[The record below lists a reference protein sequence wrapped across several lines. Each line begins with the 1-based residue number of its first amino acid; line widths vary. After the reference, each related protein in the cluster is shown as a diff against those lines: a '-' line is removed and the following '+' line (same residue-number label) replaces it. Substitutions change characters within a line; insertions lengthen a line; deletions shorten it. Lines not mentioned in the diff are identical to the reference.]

1 MQIDAPPKPEKTY
14 VTVLASID
22 QTGLMEPREI
32 IWPDGRKFPI
42 DRVECWRKARD
53 HGPETT
59 YYVIEIGAGNG
70 SCILPKARY
79 AALSIWAGGMWNPRI
94 SKSQLSSAR
103 SCSMTISIIFF
114 PAYSK

>member
-42 DRVECWRKARD
+42 DRVECWRKALD

-59 YYVIEIGAGNG
+59 YYVIEIGGRETD
-70 SCILPKARY
+70 PVFY
-79 AALSIWAGGMWNPRI
+79 PEPGMQHCQYGPVVCGIRTSVKVNSPPP
-94 SKSQLSSAR
+94 SPEA
-103 SCSMTISIIFF
+103 
-114 PAYSK
+114 